1 MMTIHTLSRS
11 LLLCLALTLS
21 VYSQAKSLESQ
32 DQADKV
38 SDFFMSQVLSGDVSS
53 AYALIAAYLGVDAAS
68 FEEQGK
74 KAELSL
80 KQLNDNLGK
89 PLSSAVLK
97 KQSVGEHFYKIT
109 YLLKYE
115 SAALVWELNYYQ
127 PQQGW
132 KLVDISFNT
141 DINSLFK

>member
-1 MMTIHTLSRS
+1 MTLHSISRS
-11 LLLCLALTLS
+11 LLLVSLFTFTLL
-21 VYSQAKSLESQ
+21 SQAKTLENQ
-32 DQADKV
+32 DKIDKV
-38 SDFFMSQVLSGDVSS
+38 SDFFMSQVLSGDVSAAFS
-53 AYALIAAYLGVDAAS
+53 LISAYLGTDASS
-68 FEEQGK
+68 FEERGK

-80 KQLNDNLGK
+80 GQLSKNLGK
-89 PLSSAVLK
+89 PLSYALLD
-97 KQSVGEHFYKIT
+97 KQSVCEHFYKTT

-141 DINSLFK
+141 NIDSLFK